1 MKLTLTFE
9 SQLRTIS
16 VRLGISLI
24 VLSLLV
30 VTLCLAGILEFAF
43 FDFAGHSGL
52 RTLAG
57 VAVFGCVVS
66 AIASLDA

>member
-1 MKLTLTFE
+1 MKLILTFE

-24 VLSLLV
+24 LLSLLMV
-30 VTLCLAGILEFAF
+30 SLCLVGVLEFAF

-66 AIASLDA
+66 AIASLDV